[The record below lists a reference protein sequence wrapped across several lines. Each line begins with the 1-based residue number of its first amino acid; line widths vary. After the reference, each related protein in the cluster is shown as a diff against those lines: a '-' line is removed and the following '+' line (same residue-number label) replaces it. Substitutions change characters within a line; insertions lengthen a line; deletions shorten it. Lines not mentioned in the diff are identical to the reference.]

1 MVRAGGRSKTKASY
15 ADPEDSEESGVSE
28 DESDSRRNSSPSKKS
43 KSKKSKKEVSKKAV
57 YREESDVDFTDAGE
71 MDDEGDSDFEAAK
84 AKAPAKRKSVAKK
97 EKKTKAGKKKK
108 VGSESRA
115 SGRKGGKK
123 PKYVS
128 SDDESVEELEDLSEE
143 EEEEDVPLKVRKVAK
158 QSQKSV
164 VKKKD
169 LPKVGEMIVTAIRRL
184 REKPR
189 LGSTLSAIKG
199 FMAEEWG
206 LYIPDYSAKIKKFLL
221 LAVESGEIIQT
232 RGKGASGRF
241 TLPGLK
247 ARKSKKKAA
256 RLSKKWDEEQEPEYE
271 PRKTTREEEKERHEV
286 ELEMRREQRKEE
298 EARRAELRANLPKKS
313 VRPRKTEWEVEL
325 IKGMKVVED
334 KAFYL
339 VKWHNYNKAT
349 WEPEENLGGCQD
361 LIDNFL
367 IEEKTKLREEEA
379 RKRREVEEG
388 HYEVSRILEVKFVKS
403 SGTREFL
410 IRWKGHGPED
420 DSWEPEENIDC
431 PNLIASFM
439 AKFEKRLE
447 VSEKSLRQDRKVVER
462 LNYAASRRQ
471 KNNTRRQGF
480 RVTYEGMDD

>member
-1 MVRAGGRSKTKASY
+1 MRRTK
-15 ADPEDSEESGVSE
+15 PEYDE
-28 DESDSRRNSSPSKKS
+28 DEGEEAEDAENEYEVERIMKKR
-43 KSKKSKKEVSKKAV
+43 KIGKKVEYQVKWKGWD
-57 YREESDVDFTDAGE
+57 REE
-71 MDDEGDSDFEAAK
+71 
-84 AKAPAKRKSVAKK
+84 
-97 EKKTKAGKKKK
+97 
-108 VGSESRA
+108 
-115 SGRKGGKK
+115 
-123 PKYVS
+123 
-128 SDDESVEELEDLSEE
+128 DL
-143 EEEEDVPLKVRKVAK
+143 
-158 QSQKSV
+158 
-164 VKKKD
+164 
-169 LPKVGEMIVTAIRRL
+169 
-184 REKPR
+184 
-189 LGSTLSAIKG
+189 
-199 FMAEEWG
+199 
-206 LYIPDYSAKIKKFLL
+206 
-221 LAVESGEIIQT
+221 
-232 RGKGASGRF
+232 
-241 TLPGLK
+241 
-247 ARKSKKKAA
+247 
-256 RLSKKWDEEQEPEYE
+256 
-271 PRKTTREEEKERHEV
+271 
-286 ELEMRREQRKEE
+286 
-298 EARRAELRANLPKKS
+298 
-313 VRPRKTEWEVEL
+313 
-325 IKGMKVVED
+325 
-334 KAFYL
+334 
-339 VKWHNYNKAT
+339 T